1 MMIVYHIWSTGCY
14 KSMADYMDKRE
25 ETLFSPMERL
35 VMEHLRKSDDGFIA
49 VNEIGLYEQD
59 THELYAAISRL
70 KELHIIRKRNCE
82 SEAYEWDDKSV
93 LIKMLH

>member
-1 MMIVYHIWSTGCY
+1 MIVYHIWSTGCY

>member
-1 MMIVYHIWSTGCY
+1 MMTVYHIWSTGCY